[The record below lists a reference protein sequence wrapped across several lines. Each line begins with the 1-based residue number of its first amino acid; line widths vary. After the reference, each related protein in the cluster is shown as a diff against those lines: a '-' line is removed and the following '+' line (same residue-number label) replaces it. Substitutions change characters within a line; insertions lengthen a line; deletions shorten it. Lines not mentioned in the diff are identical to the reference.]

1 MCFPGPTSGRNH
13 RDATSG
19 LEDVLTGRGDA
30 VGPLAQFPPD
40 AAHLTVRLG
49 TLRQSP
55 VTSGRCSW
63 HNPSGRVSTPFS
75 LLTFLALLGLKPA
88 CGLEAAL
95 QLIST
100 GLRPFKNLLRA
111 HDVTS
116 TLCAAS
122 GLLRAL
128 HEKKKILGVSWV
140 PLVAPGCLLDVSWV
154 SPGCL
159 LGVS

>member
-1 MCFPGPTSGRNH
+1 MQ
-13 RDATSG
+13 
-19 LEDVLTGRGDA
+19 
-30 VGPLAQFPPD
+30 LAQSI
-40 AAHLTVRLG
+40 G
-49 TLRQSP
+49 TGIYLL
-55 VTSGRCSW
+55 
-63 HNPSGRVSTPFS
+63 S

-88 CGLEAAL
+88 RGLEAAL

-128 HEKKKILGVSWV
+128 HEEKKNLECLPGIL
-140 PLVAPGCLLDVSWV
+140 CH
-154 SPGCL
+154 
-159 LGVS
+159 